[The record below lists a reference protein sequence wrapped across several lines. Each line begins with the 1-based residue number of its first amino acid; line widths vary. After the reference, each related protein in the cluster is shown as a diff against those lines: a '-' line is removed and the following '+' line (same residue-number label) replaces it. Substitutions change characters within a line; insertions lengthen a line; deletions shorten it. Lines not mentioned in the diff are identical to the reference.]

1 MSQRNHNI
9 DKGTKVDIRTQTLV
23 KKLRTMLFDFADYY
37 RLWGIGGVS
46 K

>member
-9 DKGTKVDIRTQTLV
+9 DKETKLDIRTQTSIN
-23 KKLRTMLFDFADYY
+23 KLRTILFDFADYY